1 MLLQQLQL
9 VGGGVGTETYD
20 NIYGSED
27 RMGGQ
32 LAYMSLGGTCPITAD
47 CVGVPNPGANGSV
60 GTGGSG
66 LEDRMYGFHK
76 DQYWKTNTRWLPN

>member
-20 NIYGSED
+20 NLYDDMD
-27 RMGGQ
+27 RMDYARAG
-32 LAYMSLGGTCPITAD
+32 YRGGTCKITDD
-47 CVGVPNPGANGSV
+47 CVGVPNPGANGSM